1 METNKFH
8 ALQLFTDTFTAETV
22 HLTNE
27 QVGIYI
33 RLLCFAWTKN
43 TKPFTTESAR
53 IICQCRTAECEYTV
67 DDILREFFIFDKEN
81 FTWTHKRLTAEHK
94 YLTAK
99 YQRKSYAG
107 KKGAEARYKNGTL
120 EKQIS
125 DQNDLIEV
133 LANGKTMTPIPIPK
147 PIPNNKYSSIFE
159 ELWKGLIIK
168 RGSKWKAYQIFTKV
182 CDVMPKKET
191 IIDIYNKQMQGIEDK
206 FVPHFSTWL
215 SQKRWE
221 MEEIDQ
227 IKQESPVNLRQKMEN
242 VGYYFTYTEDRFDYF
257 KKDGKEYKI
266 DRYDKD
272 HIIHNVE

>member
-107 KKGAEARYKNGTL
+107 KKGADAKW
-120 EKQIS
+120 S
-125 DQNDLIEV
+125 
-133 LANGKTMTPIPIPK
+133 ANGKTMTPIPIP
-147 PIPNNKYSSIFE
+147 
-159 ELWKGLIIK
+159 
-168 RGSKWKAYQIFTKV
+168 
-182 CDVMPKKET
+182 
-191 IIDIYNKQMQGIEDK
+191 
-206 FVPHFSTWL
+206 
-215 SQKRWE
+215 
-221 MEEIDQ
+221 
-227 IKQESPVNLRQKMEN
+227 
-242 VGYYFTYTEDRFDYF
+242 
-257 KKDGKEYKI
+257 
-266 DRYDKD
+266 
-272 HIIHNVE
+272 

>member
-8 ALQLFTDTFTAETV
+8 ALQLFTDTFAAETV

-43 TKPFTTESAR
+43 AKPFTRTSAER
-53 IICQCRTAECEYTV
+53 ICQCVDDKCKNTV
-67 DDILREFFIFDKEN
+67 DDILNEFFKFNKEDGS
-81 FTWTHKRLTAEHK
+81 WTHKRLTAEHE

-107 KKGAEARYKNGTL
+107 KKGADAKW
-120 EKQIS
+120 S
-125 DQNDLIEV
+125 
-133 LANGKTMTPIPIPK
+133 ANGKTMTPIPIPK

-168 RGSKWKAYQIFTKV
+168 RGSKWKAYQTFTKV
-182 CDVMPKKET
+182 CDDMPKKET

-227 IKQESPVNLRQKMEN
+227 IKQESPVNLRQKMEKL
-242 VGYYFTYTEDRFDYF
+242 GFYYRHSEDRYDYF